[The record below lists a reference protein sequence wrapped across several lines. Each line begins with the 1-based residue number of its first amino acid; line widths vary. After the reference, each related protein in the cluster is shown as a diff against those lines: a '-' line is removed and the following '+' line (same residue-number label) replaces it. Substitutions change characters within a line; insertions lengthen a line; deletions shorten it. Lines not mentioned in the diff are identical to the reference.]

1 MFFTLANLFQIALMT
16 VAAIGVALTLHSAR
30 LRAATALMAMSG
42 LWMGFNLLE
51 EAFGARQV
59 WLVTP
64 AFRLIYPPLCYL
76 LVRGLVFSGPAIR
89 LSDWPHG
96 LAFVVALFMTPHL
109 GLVEHAARVSLL
121 AYGAA
126 AIWLLHRFHRT
137 NASRRS
143 DAATIRLH
151 GLYGVF
157 AVFAA
162 VTAFDV
168 VRMDAHWLHDDWP
181 WLASAAAYA
190 LQLAISLAMLVI
202 LVFIAVRREAMFDGL
217 APGALAPLGE
227 AEPVRDQALAKDFE
241 HLDATVRG
249 QQLYAEPRLT
259 RAEVAQAAGLP
270 ERRVSLLIRSAT
282 GRSFNDY
289 INAMRIDDVRAMI
302 RDDQSAGRKSRILDL
317 AYTAGFS
324 SKSVFNAV
332 FKRETGQTPSAYA
345 ATLKPED

>member
-1 MFFTLANLFQIALMT
+1 MLFTAANLLQIALMA

-64 AFRLIYPPLCYL
+64 AFRLLYPPLCYL

-89 LSDWPHG
+89 WTDWPHG
-96 LAFVVALFMTPHL
+96 LAFVIALFMTPHL
-109 GLVEHAARVSLL
+109 GLLEHAARLSLL

-151 GLYGVF
+151 GLYGVI

-162 VTAFDV
+162 VSAFDV
-168 VRMDAHWLHDDWP
+168 IRMDAHWLHDDWP
-181 WLASAAAYA
+181 WLASPSAYA
-190 LQLAISLAMLVI
+190 VQLTVSLAMLVV

-217 APGALAPLGE
+217 APDALAPLAE
-227 AEPVRDQALAKDFE
+227 ADPVEDQALTQDFE
-241 HLDATVRG
+241 HLDATVRS

-259 RAEVAQAAGLP
+259 RAEVAQATGLP

-282 GRSFNDY
+282 GRMFNDY
-289 INAMRIDDVRAMI
+289 INAMRIEDVQAMM
-302 RDDQSAGRKSRILDL
+302 RDDCAAGRRSRFLDL

-332 FKRETGQTPSAYA
+332 FKRETGTTPSAYA
-345 ATLKPED
+345 AALKAED